1 MRVSHGVD
9 GALLGRGSGPPRM
22 AIAITATFCAA
33 GLVLFLQHRALSSL
47 QSQTQ
52 IILRQ
57 ISEQTATD
65 IAAELRRIL
74 DGPVFDTLTAVN
86 HPELRAGRLDLVA
99 QQYAQGLRAYPHVD
113 RFLAWHATSAGG
125 DPDGVAFVGR
135 DGGFRRD
142 PSLGR
147 AILDLAR
154 AHARAQQ
161 IYVAAEAIGPD
172 GRHDVFLRLFWND
185 AHRVEYFAILGFV
198 IDRAHL
204 REQLFGALGSSRLQA
219 LLTRRGGDVPLQ
231 LRITD
236 ESGQV
241 VYGKAAASAAA
252 GRVPFEMT
260 FYPRDEIHS
269 RLSTRVV
276 PRTWSIEVN
285 APTVSSAYAGIING
299 YGLTVLSVGLMLVAL
314 VLTLQAHR
322 RSAELARM
330 QSDFVAHVSHQL
342 KTPLSLLSAATETL
356 QMDRVRSPERFAE
369 YLATIHAEAARLTL
383 LVQRVLEFSRVQHRP
398 DYEFERTDLGALV
411 RETVNAFRHSLSNQH
426 FSFRVIE
433 EGPSPI
439 VLADPAALEQV
450 LVNLLDNAVKY
461 SNADKT
467 ITVRVSSSRKQAVVE
482 IVDRGMGIAP
492 HEQEHIFERFYRTA
506 ASRQRPGFGLG
517 LPLVRELMLAHRGRV
532 EVDSTP
538 RVGSTFRVVLPEANS

>member
-1 MRVSHGVD
+1 
-9 GALLGRGSGPPRM
+9 M
-22 AIAITATFCAA
+22 AIAITATICAA
-33 GLVLFLQHRALSSL
+33 GLVLFLQHRALASL
-47 QSQTQ
+47 QSQTRV
-52 IILRQ
+52 ILRQ

-65 IAAELRRIL
+65 IATELRRIL

-99 QQYAQGLRAYPHVD
+99 QQYAQGLRAYPHVE
-113 RFLAWHATSAGG
+113 RFFAWHVTSGRH
-125 DPDGVAFVGR
+125 DPNGVRFVGR
-135 DGGFRRD
+135 DGGFRSD
-142 PSLGR
+142 PALGR

-154 AHARAQQ
+154 THARAQQ
-161 IYVAAEAIGPD
+161 IYVAAEGVGAGR
-172 GRHDVFLRLFWND
+172 RHDVFLRLFWND
-185 AHRVEYFAILGFV
+185 AHRIEYFAILGFV

-204 REQLFGALGSSRLQA
+204 REQLFGALGSTRLQA

-236 ESGQV
+236 DQGEV
-241 VYGKAAASAAA
+241 VYGNAAAGVAG
-252 GRVPFEMT
+252 GRVPFEMA
-260 FYPRDEIHS
+260 FYPEDEIHS
-269 RLSTRVV
+269 RLSTRIT
-276 PRTWSIEVN
+276 PRVWTIEVN
-285 APTVSSAYAGIING
+285 PPTVANAYAGIING

-314 VLTLQAHR
+314 VLTVQAHR

-383 LVQRVLEFSRVQHRP
+383 LVQRVLEFSRVQQRP
-398 DYEFERTDLGALV
+398 NYEFERTDLGALV
-411 RETVNAFRHSLSNQH
+411 RETVNAFQHSLSNQH

-433 EGPSPI
+433 DGPAPI
-439 VLADPAALEQV
+439 VMADPAALEQV

-461 SNADKT
+461 SDADKT
-467 ITVRVSSSRKQAVVE
+467 ITVRVSISRRQATVE
-482 IVDRGMGIAP
+482 IVDRGIGIAAE
-492 HEQEHIFERFYRTA
+492 EQKHIFERFYRAA

-517 LPLVRELMLAHRGRV
+517 LPLVRELMFAHRGRV

-538 RVGSTFRVVLPEANS
+538 RMGSTFRVVLPDVSS